1 MNTKALAMEPE
12 ESVLNELQD
21 RSWRWH
27 RDAAIALL
35 LAVLA
40 FAVRWNHVDFNSL
53 SEDESAK
60 WAAVQEYRHGH
71 FVGVNSEH
79 PMMLKVLAWG
89 SLAAGE
95 RWNRLASLHSWAT
108 MSPEGWLRFPNVLL
122 GAATAAILFLFC
134 RSMMG
139 VVGSFAAGFFWA
151 VSPLAVALNRLA
163 KEETPLT
170 FFTLLACYFYCRAQ
184 QADSDESAR
193 RWYDLSAI
201 GFGLA
206 FASQYI
212 LHLLG
217 LNALA
222 WLLGGRMGL
231 TRNPSRFS
239 YRRFFLVIFLAFIL
253 VNPVVL
259 FPSNFSAILHW
270 LHHDGITHSGYDFD
284 GTLYLNFPSRLL
296 AGVPWTFYFWLL
308 LIKTPIPILV
318 AVIAGSIMLLRE
330 RRTLASCFFLALGVL
345 QLAGLSVSGAKWV
358 RYSLPMLPFLFLA
371 GGYAVQATW
380 DRVTENKMS
389 LSFVGLAA
397 ATLFALPLLDL
408 RSWAPYPSFYLNAL
422 GGGQKN
428 IARYF
433 PQDEVSEFDTR
444 EVAQQVCSSADAGAR
459 LATARPMTMTY
470 YVENCGRTDIEVV
483 PLYDR
488 HYQPRE
494 GDMIILEPSRR
505 FFETQKFFDALG
517 RSGMSRR
524 EVRVGPVLAS
534 TIYLF
539 DSSKPQTTGQE
550 QWTLTQLRKSPSEL
564 ETQTHKPDFKSM
576 NTVVAFFRFPWRSK

>member
-1 MNTKALAMEPE
+1 MSTKALAMETE

-21 RSWRWH
+21 RSWRWQ

-35 LAVLA
+35 LTVLA
-40 FAVRWNHVDFNSL
+40 FAIRLNHVDFNSL

-60 WAAVQEYRHGH
+60 WAAVQDYRHGH

-79 PMMLKVLAWG
+79 PMMLKMLAWV
-89 SLAAGE
+89 SLTAGE
-95 RWNRLASLHSWAT
+95 RWNRLASLHSWPT
-108 MSPEGWLRFPNVLL
+108 MRPEGWLRFPNVLF
-122 GAATAAILFLFC
+122 GAATTAILFLLC
-134 RSMMG
+134 RRLFG
-139 VVGSFAAGFFWA
+139 FVGSFAASFFWA

-163 KEETPLT
+163 KEETALT
-170 FFTLLACYFYCRAQ
+170 FFTLLACYLYCRAE

-193 RWYDLSAI
+193 GWYDLSAI

-222 WLLGGRMGL
+222 WFLAGKMGL
-231 TRNPSRFS
+231 TRRPSRFS
-239 YRRFFLVIFLAFIL
+239 YGRFFLVIFLTFIL

-270 LHHDGITHSGYDFD
+270 LHHDGVKHSGYNFD

-296 AGVPWTFYFWLL
+296 AGVPWTFYLWLL
-308 LIKTPIPILV
+308 LTKTPIPILV
-318 AVIAGSIMLLRE
+318 AVIAGSMMLLRN
-330 RRTLASCFFLALGVL
+330 RRTLASCFFLSLGAL

-358 RYSLPMLPFLFLA
+358 RYSLVVLPFLFLA
-371 GGYAVQATW
+371 GGYAVQSTW
-380 DRVTENKMS
+380 DRMRVKK
-389 LSFVGLAA
+389 LSMAFVGLAT
-397 ATLFALPLLDL
+397 ATLFALPLLELHDW
-408 RSWAPYPSFYLNAL
+408 SPYYSFYLNSI
-422 GGGQKN
+422 GGGEKN

-433 PQDEVSEFDTR
+433 GQDEVSEFDTR
-444 EVAQQVCSSADAGAR
+444 EVAQQVCSRAHAGTR
-459 LATARPMTMTY
+459 LATARPMSMSY
-470 YVENCGRTDIEVV
+470 YVDNCGRTDIEVV
-483 PLYDR
+483 PLYDLD
-488 HYQPRE
+488 YVPRE

-505 FFETQKFFDALG
+505 FFETQRFFDALEK
-517 RSGMSRR
+517 SGMSRR

-539 DSSKPQTTGQE
+539 DSSTPQTNGRAR
-550 QWTLTQLRKSPSEL
+550 WTLTQLQEPPSEL
-564 ETQTHKPDFKSM
+564 ETKRHKSDFA
-576 NTVVAFFRFPWRSK
+576 NVNPLTGLLRFPWRSQ

>member
-1 MNTKALAMEPE
+1 MTTKALAMETE

-35 LAVLA
+35 LTLLA
-40 FAVRWNHVDFNSL
+40 FAVRLNHVDFNSL

-79 PMMLKVLAWG
+79 PMMLKVLAWV
-89 SLAAGE
+89 SLTAGA
-95 RWNRLASLHSWAT
+95 RWNRMAPLHSWPT
-108 MSPEGWLRFPNVLL
+108 MSPEGWLRVPNVLF
-122 GAATAAILFLFC
+122 GAATTAILFLLC
-134 RSMMG
+134 RRLIG
-139 VVGSFAAGFFWA
+139 FVGSFAASFFWA

-170 FFTLLACYFYCRAQ
+170 FFTLLACYLYCRAQ

-222 WLLGGRMGL
+222 WFLAGKMGL
-231 TRNPSRFS
+231 NRKPSRFS
-239 YRRFFLVIFLAFIL
+239 YRRFFLVIFLTFIL

-259 FPSNFSAILHW
+259 FPSNFSAIVHW
-270 LHHDGITHSGYDFD
+270 LHHDGVKHSGYDFD
-284 GTLYLNFPSRLL
+284 GTLYLNFFSRLL
-296 AGVPWTFYFWLL
+296 AGVPWTFYLWLL

-318 AVIAGSIMLLRE
+318 AVSAGSIMLLRD
-330 RRTLASCFFLALGVL
+330 RRTLASCFFLSLGVL

-358 RYSLPMLPFLFLA
+358 RYSLVLLPFLFLA

-380 DRVTENKMS
+380 DRMKEKKMS
-389 LSFVGLAA
+389 LAFFG
-397 ATLFALPLLDL
+397 
-408 RSWAPYPSFYLNAL
+408 
-422 GGGQKN
+422 
-428 IARYF
+428 
-433 PQDEVSEFDTR
+433 QDEVSEFDTR

-459 LATARPMTMTY
+459 LATARPMSMTY

-488 HYQPRE
+488 HYVPRD
-494 GDMIILEPSRR
+494 GDTIILEPSRR
-505 FFETQKFFDALG
+505 FFETQRFFDALE

-539 DSSKPQTTGQE
+539 DSSTPQTTGQE
-550 QWTLTQLRKSPSEL
+550 RWTLTQLRESPSEL
-564 ETQTHKPDFKSM
+564 ETTNHNPDFANM
-576 NTVVAFFRFPWRSK
+576 NTVVGLLRFPWRSK

>member
-1 MNTKALAMEPE
+1 MTTKALAMEPE

-35 LAVLA
+35 LAVVA
-40 FAVRWNHVDFNSL
+40 FAIRLNDVDFNSL

-79 PMMLKVLAWG
+79 PMMVKVIAWV

-95 RWNRLASLHSWAT
+95 RWGRLASLHSWGT
-108 MSPEGWLRFPNVLL
+108 MNPEGWLRFPNVLL
-122 GAATAAILFLFC
+122 GAATAPILFLFC
-134 RSMMG
+134 RRTMG
-139 VVGSFAAGFFWA
+139 FVGSFAAGFFWA
-151 VSPLAVALNRLA
+151 VSPLAVSLNRLA

-170 FFTLLACYFYCRAQ
+170 FFTLLACFFYCRAQ
-184 QADSDESAR
+184 QADSDEGSR

-222 WLLGGRMGL
+222 WLLAGRMGL
-231 TRNPSRFS
+231 TRNPPRFS
-239 YRRFFLVIFLAFIL
+239 YSRFFVVLFLTFIL

-270 LHHDGITHSGYDFD
+270 LHHDGITHVGYDFD

-345 QLAGLSVSGAKWV
+345 QLAGLSASGAKWV

-380 DRVTENKMS
+380 DRVTERKMS
-389 LSFVGLAA
+389 LAFVGLAA
-397 ATLFALPLLDL
+397 ATLFALPLLEL
-408 RSWAPYPSFYLNAL
+408 RSWSPYTSFYLNAI

-444 EVAQQVCSSADAGAR
+444 EVAQQVCSSPHAGSR

-470 YVENCGRTDIEVV
+470 YVKNCGRTDIEVV
-483 PLYDR
+483 ALYEH
-488 HYQPRE
+488 HYVPRE
-494 GDMIILEPSRR
+494 GDMIVLEPSRR

-517 RSGMSRR
+517 KSGMSRR
-524 EVRVGPVLAS
+524 EVRVGPVVAS
-534 TIYLF
+534 TIYFF
-539 DSSKPQTTGQE
+539 DSSKPQTTNQE
-550 QWTLTQLRKSPSEL
+550 QWTLAQLRKSPSEP
-564 ETQTHKPDFKSM
+564 EITTQKPNFGSM
-576 NTVVAFFRFPWRSK
+576 NTVAAFLRSPWRRK

>member
-1 MNTKALAMEPE
+1 MNTKALTMETE
-12 ESVLNELQD
+12 EPVLTEFQD

-35 LAVLA
+35 LTVLA
-40 FAVRWNHVDFNSL
+40 FAVRLNHLGFNSL

-60 WAAVQEYRHGH
+60 WAAVQEYSHGH

-79 PMMLKVLAWG
+79 PMMLKVLAWV
-89 SLAAGE
+89 SLTAGK
-95 RWNRLASLHSWAT
+95 RWNRLARLHSWPT
-108 MSPEGWLRFPNVLL
+108 MGPEGWLRFPNVLF
-122 GAATAAILFLFC
+122 GAATTAILFLFC
-134 RSMMG
+134 RRLIG
-139 VVGSFAAGFFWA
+139 LVGSFAASLFWA

-170 FFTLLACYFYCRAQ
+170 FFTLLACYFFCRAQ
-184 QADSDESAR
+184 QADSDESVH

-206 FASQYI
+206 FDSQYI

-222 WLLGGRMGL
+222 WFLAGRMGL
-231 TRNPSRFS
+231 NREPSRFR
-239 YRRFFLVIFLAFIL
+239 YRRFFFVIFLTFIL

-259 FPSNFSAILHW
+259 FPGNFTAILHW
-270 LHHDGITHSGYDFD
+270 LHHDGVRHSGYAFN

-296 AGVPWTFYFWLL
+296 AGVPWTFYLWLI

-318 AVIAGSIMLLRE
+318 SVIAGSIMLLRD
-330 RRTLASCFFLALGVL
+330 RRTPASCIFLSLGVV

-358 RYSLPMLPFLFLA
+358 RYSLVLLPFLFLA
-371 GGYAVQATW
+371 GGYAVQATR
-380 DRVTENKMS
+380 DRMRDKKMS
-389 LSFVGLAA
+389 LAFVGLAA
-397 ATLFALPLLDL
+397 ATLFALPVLELHAW
-408 RSWAPYPSFYLNAL
+408 SPYYSFYLNSI

-433 PQDEVSEFDTR
+433 GQDEVSEFDTR
-444 EVAQQVCSSADAGAR
+444 EVAQQVCSSAPADAR

-470 YVENCGRTDIEVV
+470 YVENCGRTDIVVV

-488 HYQPRE
+488 QYVPRE
-494 GDMIILEPSRR
+494 GDRIILEPSRR
-505 FFETQKFFDALG
+505 FFETQRFFDTLEP
-517 RSGMSRR
+517 SGMSRR

-539 DSSKPQTTGQE
+539 DSSTRQTTRQE
-550 QWTLTQLRKSPSEL
+550 QWTLTHLRESRSEV
-564 ETQTHKPDFKSM
+564 ETNFHKPNFANINS
-576 NTVVAFFRFPWRSK
+576 VVEFPQFH